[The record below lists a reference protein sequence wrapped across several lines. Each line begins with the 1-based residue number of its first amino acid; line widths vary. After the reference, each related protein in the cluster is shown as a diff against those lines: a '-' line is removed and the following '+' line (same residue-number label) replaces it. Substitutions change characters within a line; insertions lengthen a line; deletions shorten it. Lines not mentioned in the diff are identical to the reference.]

1 MVVKNNNYGKDSH
14 HSLTFL
20 IIFFAKS
27 VFHGVD
33 QNQGLRIKNINH
45 LSLIKKIEEVVVQV
59 VLQGEVV
66 LQEDEKKLPESD

>member
-1 MVVKNNNYGKDSH
+1 MVVKNNYGKDSH

-45 LSLIKKIEEVVVQV
+45 LSLKKIEEVVQV

-66 LQEDEKKLPESD
+66 LLQEDEKLPESD